1 MRRKAFGRPVASA
14 FGRWAPGGPVGE
26 ALLGSG
32 ARPAVEGSDCSE
44 REGLTSYELI
54 GDVRGAVRSWRQLV
68 FPAVFMVYLLQTGGG
83 VLDHSSGI
91 GVPIGL
97 AVLAAFC
104 ACYLLAMLAGRNQA
118 SPRLFWTYYVAML
131 VCTAAEVPFAHQDA
145 FVMLVYLA
153 VLTVAAR
160 WLRAVPVIVGF
171 MLIPILVPPQVDSW
185 HADSDGPTAL
195 AIGIVSLAMFGFF
208 AVLRSNA
215 ALAEARSEVARLAT
229 ENERARIARD
239 LHDLLGH
246 SLTTITVKAA
256 LANRLAGTDP
266 ARAASEIAEVESL
279 TRQALADVRAAVSGY
294 REVTLA
300 NELAAAR
307 EVLRSAGISAQLPGA
322 VDAVDP
328 AAAEL
333 FGWVVREGITNV
345 VRHSR
350 ARSCEVRLGRRSI
363 EITDDGPGVRSSGDG
378 TAEGGNGLAGL
389 RERAAAAGGRLHA
402 GPAAGGRGWRLSVEM
417 SEA

>member
-1 MRRKAFGRPVASA
+1 MRRRIAFGEWATSRPVSVLLAGPGARPVA
-14 FGRWAPGGPVGE
+14 GE
-26 ALLGSG
+26 TNC
-32 ARPAVEGSDCSE
+32 PDQPD
-44 REGLTSYELI
+44 GLSSYELI
-54 GDVRGAVRSWRQLV
+54 GDLRGAVRSWRQLV
-68 FPAVFMVYLLQTGGG
+68 FPAVFMVYLLQTAGG
-83 VLDHSSGI
+83 VLDHSHGLGI
-91 GVPIGL
+91 GIGL
-97 AVLAAFC
+97 LVLAAFS

-118 SPRLFWTYYVAML
+118 GPRLFWTYYAAML

-145 FVMLVYLA
+145 FVMLVYIS
-153 VLTVAAR
+153 VLTVAAS
-160 WLRAVPVIVGF
+160 WLRAIPVIVGF
-171 MLIPILVPPQVDSW
+171 MLIPLLVPPLVDSW

-208 AVLRSNA
+208 TVLRSNA
-215 ALAEARSEVARLAT
+215 ALDEARSEVARLAT

-256 LANRLAGTDP
+256 LANRLTGTDP
-266 ARAASEIAEVESL
+266 ARAAAEIAEVESL

-300 NELAAAR
+300 NELAAAG
-307 EVLRSAGISAQLPGA
+307 EVLRSAGISARLPGA

-328 AAAEL
+328 ADAEL

-350 ARSCEVRLGRRSI
+350 ARTCEVRLGRRSI
-363 EITDDGPGVRSSGDG
+363 EIVDDGRGSG
-378 TAEGGNGLAGL
+378 TAAAGNGLAGL
-389 RERAAAAGGRLHA
+389 RERTAAAGGRLQA
-402 GPAAGGRGWRLSVEM
+402 GPGAGGRGWRLRVEM
-417 SEA
+417 AET

>member
-1 MRRKAFGRPVASA
+1 
-14 FGRWAPGGPVGE
+14 
-26 ALLGSG
+26 
-32 ARPAVEGSDCSE
+32 
-44 REGLTSYELI
+44 
-54 GDVRGAVRSWRQLV
+54 
-68 FPAVFMVYLLQTGGG
+68 
-83 VLDHSSGI
+83 
-91 GVPIGL
+91 
-97 AVLAAFC
+97 
-104 ACYLLAMLAGRNQA
+104 
-118 SPRLFWTYYVAML
+118 
-131 VCTAAEVPFAHQDA
+131 
-145 FVMLVYLA
+145 

-160 WLRAVPVIVGF
+160 WLRALPLVVGF
-171 MLIPILVPPQVDSW
+171 MLIPVVVPSQVRSW
-185 HADSDGPTAL
+185 HAGPDWATAL
-195 AIGIVSLAMFGFF
+195 AVGIVSLAMFGFF

-266 ARAASEIAEVESL
+266 ARAAAEIAEVEGL
-279 TRQALADVRAAVSGY
+279 TRRALAEVRAAVSGY

-328 AAAEL
+328 RDAEL

-350 ARSCEVRLGRRSI
+350 ARSCEVRLGSRSI
-363 EITDDGPGVRSSGDG
+363 EITDDGRGRTTGAG
-378 TAEGGNGLAGL
+378 AAEPGNGLAGL
-389 RERAAAAGGRLHA
+389 RERVAAAGGRLQA
-402 GPAAGGRGWRLSVEM
+402 GPGIDGRGWRLRVEL
-417 SEA
+417 EDE